1 MRMAE
6 FERIAR
12 TLKVLAR
19 ATPADRRLFVAG
31 LKALPEAGAA
41 LNDPDNEALPRRK
54 VAVTGWAAKDAFAL
68 SEATV
73 GFSLGSGCAA
83 AKDASDVILTQG
95 DLEAGLRAVMWGRNI
110 YDNISRFLQF
120 QVAVNISVL
129 LTVLLGVCWLSES
142 PMSAPQLLWV
152 NLLMDTFAAFALATE
167 PPLPAV
173 IKGKPH
179 GA

>member
-1 MRMAE
+1 MAE

-12 TLKVLAR
+12 SLKVLAR

-31 LKALPEAGAA
+31 LKALPEAGDWKA
-41 LNDPDNEALPRRK
+41 DPEQDNQPKRC
-54 VAVTGWAAKDAFAL
+54 VACTGWAAKDALAL

-83 AKDASDVILTQG
+83 AKDASDLILTQG

-129 LTVLLGVCWLSES
+129 LTVLIGILKLAES
-142 PMSAPQLLWV
+142 PMSAVQLLWV

-173 IKGKPH
+173 IKDRPH
-179 GA
+179 GV